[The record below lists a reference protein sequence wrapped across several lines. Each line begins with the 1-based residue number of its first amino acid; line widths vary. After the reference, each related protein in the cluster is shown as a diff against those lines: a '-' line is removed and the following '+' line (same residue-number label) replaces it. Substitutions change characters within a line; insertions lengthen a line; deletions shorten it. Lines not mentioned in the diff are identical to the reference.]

1 MPVSELCSCC
11 DVGLVIPC
19 CLRLAS
25 ARDKAILTLPNPIFP
40 VGDVKLV
47 LVVPEDSFTS
57 VPSRSPVTS
66 DFALSSEPASSA
78 YFWIR
83 RSADSVVLPAL
94 SACAHSAGGS
104 ASSALAVNS
113 RTVLNMGSS
122 DERDDRCILRLQC
135 SGTNKI
141 ITQSVKF
148 ITRFLSLRGDGLH
161 ACQRFE
167 KGNQVLE
174 LALGEARLV
183 EPGVKTHHVAQR
195 CEAAVVHVRRGP
207 RHVAQ
212 SRDAE
217 AHAAVGDPAVGEL
230 RAGMASAAVALADE
244 DPQTALRRERVARGR
259 GIVAALQ
266 RVAEVVE
273 RRAARDEGFLKGGEG
288 FADIDKDFFVR
299 ARGSREYRRVFA

>member
-11 DVGLVIPC
+11 GVGLVIPC

-25 ARDKAILTLPNPIFP
+25 ARDKAILTLPYPIFP

-66 DFALSSEPASSA
+66 DFALSSEPASGM

-94 SACAHSAGGS
+94 SACAHSASGN

-113 RTVLNMGSS
+113 SAARFVLNMRSS
-122 DERDDRCILRLQC
+122 DEVDNHHILRLQR

-148 ITRFLSLRGDGLH
+148 AARFCRFAATSLRV
-161 ACQRFE
+161 CQRLQE
-167 KGNQVLE
+167 RDQVFDL
-174 LALGEARLV
+174 
-183 EPGVKTHHVAQR
+183 
-195 CEAAVVHVRRGP
+195 
-207 RHVAQ
+207 
-212 SRDAE
+212 
-217 AHAAVGDPAVGEL
+217 
-230 RAGMASAAVALADE
+230 
-244 DPQTALRRERVARGR
+244 
-259 GIVAALQ
+259 GIVEL
-266 RVAEVVE
+266 
-273 RRAARDEGFLKGGEG
+273 
-288 FADIDKDFFVR
+288 
-299 ARGSREYRRVFA
+299 

>member
-11 DVGLVIPC
+11 GVGLVIPC

-94 SACAHSAGGS
+94 SACAHSASGS

-113 RTVLNMGSS
+113 RTVLSMGSS

-148 ITRFLSLRGDGLH
+148 TTRFLSLRGD
-161 ACQRFE
+161 AYMP
-167 KGNQVLE
+167 VSD
-174 LALGEARLV
+174 
-183 EPGVKTHHVAQR
+183 
-195 CEAAVVHVRRGP
+195 
-207 RHVAQ
+207 
-212 SRDAE
+212 SRNATRSSTSDSLSSE
-217 AHAAVGDPAVGEL
+217 
-230 RAGMASAAVALADE
+230 
-244 DPQTALRRERVARGR
+244 
-259 GIVAALQ
+259 
-266 RVAEVVE
+266 
-273 RRAARDEGFLKGGEG
+273 
-288 FADIDKDFFVR
+288 
-299 ARGSREYRRVFA
+299 

>member
-11 DVGLVIPC
+11 GVGLVIPC

-104 ASSALAVNS
+104 ASNALAVNS
-113 RTVLNMGSS
+113 RAVLNMRSS
-122 DERDDRCILRLQC
+122 DEMDHLFFHDRNAQ
-135 SGTNKI
+135 G
-141 ITQSVKF
+141 SVKF
-148 ITRFLSLRGDGLH
+148 TARFCRFAATAYGSVSDSRKATRSSTSDSL
-161 ACQRFE
+161 
-167 KGNQVLE
+167 
-174 LALGEARLV
+174 
-183 EPGVKTHHVAQR
+183 
-195 CEAAVVHVRRGP
+195 
-207 RHVAQ
+207 
-212 SRDAE
+212 
-217 AHAAVGDPAVGEL
+217 
-230 RAGMASAAVALADE
+230 
-244 DPQTALRRERVARGR
+244 
-259 GIVAALQ
+259 
-266 RVAEVVE
+266 
-273 RRAARDEGFLKGGEG
+273 
-288 FADIDKDFFVR
+288 
-299 ARGSREYRRVFA
+299 